1 MFKCRSCAN
10 TPFAAFFGITADEE
24 ETPPKRK
31 TGKRNEG
38 GGRAASYAG
47 SEGGSTTR
55 TEAFEPRCPEDM
67 KMLARAWENYVHP
80 RAKKMWSSGGQ
91 LHRILD
97 NIARGCNQSDDPV
110 LGDDRQCVEWHGSYS
125 GEERLPVMIILQP
138 VTKEGVE
145 DSGEFEEVLS
155 HVNRVLVFLYA
166 DDSSFSELE
175 NRTEPLIMACGN
187 RTCVNLTH
195 ISLDD

>member
-10 TPFAAFFGITADEE
+10 TPFAAFFGLNGDEE
-24 ETPPKRK
+24 ETPPKK
-31 TGKRNEG
+31 KAGKRSEG
-38 GGRAASYAG
+38 GRNSNYAE

-55 TEAFEPRCPEDM
+55 TEDFEPRGPEEM
-67 KMLARAWENYVHP
+67 KLLTRGWENYVHP

-97 NIARGCNQSDDPV
+97 NIARGCNRSDDPV
-110 LGDDRQCVEWHGSYS
+110 LGDDQQCVEWHGDYS
-125 GEERLPVMIILQP
+125 AEEGLPVMMILQP
-138 VTKEGVE
+138 VTKEGME
-145 DSGEFEEVLS
+145 DSEEFEEVLS

-187 RTCVNLTH
+187 KNCVNLTH